1 MRLFFAH
8 PRAWSDEEIN
18 LFVAA
23 VQESIQG
30 ETSKDV
36 EVTAGRDDYQQRIAG
51 CGHIDTWC
59 RDIVV
64 RTDYQTGLAW
74 YAAIVIPRTEGIGK
88 ATATITRYALAAQ
101 MPVMAVWEEA
111 GEIRTTRVTGVR
123 EVDGED
129 YLSGW
134 RIICDS

>member
-1 MRLFFAH
+1 MRVFLAH

-18 LFVAA
+18 RFASV
-23 VQESIQG
+23 VQESIQL
-30 ETSKDV
+30 ETPKAV

-51 CGHIDTWC
+51 CGHIDVWC

-74 YAAIVIPRTEGIGK
+74 YAAVVIPRTEGIGK

-101 MPVMAVWEEA
+101 MPVMAVWETQ
-111 GEIRTTRVTGVR
+111 GEVRTARVTGVR

-134 RIICDS
+134 RIIGDS